1 MPPDILLPRRGSNLL
16 GEWIQS
22 LRTGW
27 LTGVMHGLT
36 YLGGAFVLTAATLA
50 LVSIFLFVCRR
61 RADALVLGV
70 CMLGAFGLSQLLK
83 TSFHRP
89 RPPLPWL
96 VGTSGYSFPS
106 GHALLTMSLFG
117 FLAYLAMRHGRG
129 LFRASRGSSRCCHC
143 RCWWASAGFTW
154 GCIIPPTSW
163 AAPSLHSSPGDGP
176 ILPQG

>member
-1 MPPDILLPRRGSNLL
+1 
-16 GEWIQS
+16 
-22 LRTGW
+22 
-27 LTGVMHGLT
+27 MHGLT

-117 FLAYLAMRHGRG
+117 FLAYLAMRHGRRS
-129 LFRASRGSSRCCHC
+129 F
-143 RCWWASAGFTW
+143 
-154 GCIIPPTSW
+154 
-163 AAPSLHSSPGDGP
+163 PSLTGIVALLS
-176 ILPQG
+176 LPVLVGVSRVYLGVHYPTDVLGGWIVAVAWVGTCIMAREFLTSKKGTAAKSTAP